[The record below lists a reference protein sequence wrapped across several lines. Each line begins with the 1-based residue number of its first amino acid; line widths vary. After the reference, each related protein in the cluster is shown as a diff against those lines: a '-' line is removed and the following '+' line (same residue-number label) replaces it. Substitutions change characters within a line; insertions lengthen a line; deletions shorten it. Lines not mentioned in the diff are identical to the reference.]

1 MANRMQLAKVL
12 KDSGEILST
21 KMLGEKFYL
30 IWDCYTE
37 GWTHNILIKIVSS
50 LQSSTMTSEGVPLPI
65 SLVPDMMITKSWA
78 KSIQWLIPQR
88 QIGMPHQNVRIC
100 WQHETW
106 LWRSTGG
113 ILAGWNLADQLGRL
127 WSFPP
132 NLFTGFEVLP
142 SLHLW
147 YSFCLPLHLYV
158 YVYMCIYDVN
168 YL

>member
-65 SLVPDMMITKSWA
+65 SLVPDMMITKS
-78 KSIQWLIPQR
+78 
-88 QIGMPHQNVRIC
+88 
-100 WQHETW
+100 
-106 LWRSTGG
+106 
-113 ILAGWNLADQLGRL
+113 
-127 WSFPP
+127 
-132 NLFTGFEVLP
+132 
-142 SLHLW
+142 
-147 YSFCLPLHLYV
+147 
-158 YVYMCIYDVN
+158 
-168 YL
+168 